1 MGCVEE
7 SGVFLKKKKESLIRE
22 LPHVEI
28 CSAVHGWSG
37 SIFGSFSLK
46 GLDCMQ

>member
-7 SGVFLKKKKESLIRE
+7 SGVFLKKKESLIRE

-37 SIFGSFSLK
+37 SIFGSFGLK
-46 GLDCMQ
+46 GFDCMQ